1 MAGAQVVSRRKVLTG
16 RTAQRGMSFP
26 VVIDGDKYRQVANMV
41 SSYRKLFREFD
52 AMAAMSQAMT
62 SRLVVRRVKVDASGK
77 VIKPSKKTTSAKT
90 AKSPAVAKSDL
101 PLVLTR
107 VKTRKKTAKQ
117 VKTEKR
123 LRADLDLG
131 AAKELLE
138 TLLGAKPRKAIYYE
152 MRKPFMEA
160 AEEIRKLGISLG
172 SHIFDSLR
180 RQVHAIRDKREP
192 AYGRIPRRVLV
203 SLGVMDLLPA
213 QFIGVPFTT
222 NDRKKKPDGGWTAGK
237 RMGKFMKDDLGRL
250 IIRLQWGHK
259 EDYADFIVDGKT
271 CGGAKTYSKKA
282 ADSQKL
288 AFHKMYSGEWSY
300 QTPVLNW
307 RRDGSF
313 SIHVPF
319 RRLAPKDK
327 NLDRDK
333 VGEVIF
339 QSIIGRDLPKK
350 KNDTGRDDDKIF
362 AIHAYRVDRA
372 GRGKKQKC
380 AFKQVFRIPVN
391 DVVDQLRRFNA
402 MVRPREVSR
411 DTRRYWPRHLV
422 EPLQK
427 RVHGVT
433 KQRAKTQHDANHV
446 WSRRIV
452 SVLASWGIGTIRVF
466 GPPDGATAGL
476 LGDGAYPWGWH
487 DFVQKLT
494 YKAEERGMRVE
505 VVKSNKV
512 VGRVTAQLAARKLSP
527 TMTDQQAAILPNTVT
542 V

>member
-1 MAGAQVVSRRKVLTG
+1 MAGAQVASRRPVLTG
-16 RTAQRGMSFP
+16 RTVQRGMSFP

-62 SRLVVRRVKVDASGK
+62 SRLVVRKVKVDASGK
-77 VIKPSKKTTSAKT
+77 VIKPSKKPNSAKM
-90 AKSPAVAKSDL
+90 AKSDL

-107 VKTRKKTAKQ
+107 VKTRKKTAKK
-117 VKTEKR
+117 VKIEKR

-138 TLLGAKPRKAIYYE
+138 ALLGTKPRKAIYYE
-152 MRKPFMEA
+152 MRKPFLEA
-160 AEEIRKLGISLG
+160 AKEILKLDVRRG
-172 SHIFDSLR
+172 SHMFDSLR
-180 RQVHAIRDKREP
+180 RQVHSIRDKREP

-222 NDRKKKPDGGWTAGK
+222 NDPKKKPEGGWTSGK
-237 RMGKFMKDDLGRL
+237 HMGTFRKDDLGRL
-250 IIRLQWGHK
+250 IIRLQWGLK
-259 EDYADFIVDGKT
+259 DDYADFIVDGKT

-313 SIHVPF
+313 SIHVSF
-319 RRLAPKDK
+319 RRPAPRDK
-327 NLDRDK
+327 NLDRGK

-391 DVVDQLRRFNA
+391 DVVDHLRRLSA
-402 MVRPREVSR
+402 MSHSREVIR
-411 DTRRYWPRHLV
+411 DSRRYWPKRLVKPLQGYQAACEDPASRQPYLV
-422 EPLQK
+422 EAG
-427 RVHGVT
+427 RVGAGVLGHRDD
-433 KQRAKTQHDANHV
+433 QGLRSSGRCYRRAV
-446 WSRRIV
+446 GRRSV
-452 SVLASWGIGTIRVF
+452 SVGLARLRSEA
-466 GPPDGATAGL
+466 D
-476 LGDGAYPWGWH
+476 
-487 DFVQKLT
+487 VQ
-494 YKAEERGMRVE
+494 G
-505 VVKSNKV
+505 
-512 VGRVTAQLAARKLSP
+512 
-527 TMTDQQAAILPNTVT
+527 
-542 V
+542 